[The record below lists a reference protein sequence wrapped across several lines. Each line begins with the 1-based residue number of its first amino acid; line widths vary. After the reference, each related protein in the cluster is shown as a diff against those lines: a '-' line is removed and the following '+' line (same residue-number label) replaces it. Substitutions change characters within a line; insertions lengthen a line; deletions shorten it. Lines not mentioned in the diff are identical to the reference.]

1 MDNANAINVH
11 GKVIKLEVVSND
23 NDFSGF
29 EHDQD
34 VEGNAVTFKIE
45 PSKIGGI
52 RSVKNEVIDQKE
64 HTENGE
70 NENSDKTLINQ
81 SFFDKQQKIHK
92 EKKAYICDL
101 CGKSSSTTS
110 NLNTHRKIHST
121 NKTFRIF
128 R

>member
-45 PSKIGGI
+45 PSQIDAIKPF
-52 RSVKNEVIDQKE
+52 KNETIDQRE
-64 HTENGE
+64 QTENVE
-70 NENSDKTLINQ
+70 ISDKKSINQ
-81 SFFDKQQKIHK
+81 SYLDKH
-92 EKKAYICDL
+92 
-101 CGKSSSTTS
+101 
-110 NLNTHRKIHST
+110 
-121 NKTFRIF
+121 
-128 R
+128 